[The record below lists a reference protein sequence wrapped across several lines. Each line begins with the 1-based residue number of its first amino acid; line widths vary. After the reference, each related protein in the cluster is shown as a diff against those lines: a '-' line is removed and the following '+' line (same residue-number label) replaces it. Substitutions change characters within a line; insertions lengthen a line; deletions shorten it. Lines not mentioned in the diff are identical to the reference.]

1 MQIVDLSN
9 TKNLAVMPY
18 GKPGSGKT
26 HFLGTACDDDRTYPM
41 LHVDVSG
48 NPETL
53 AKRKGRKPYVVRLQ
67 KLHELNAIYDWFIK
81 GQPDNH
87 PMVDKMGCRPG
98 YRSLSFDGV
107 TAVQRKSFGVVLG
120 QEDLKPGEIPL
131 KPEWGHYAA
140 VLRQMLVIA
149 AGFLQDLRGVNI
161 HVFVSCLEH
170 SDQRFLVPGAANTA
184 YMYAEPG
191 LQGQAVTELPG
202 EALAVMRFAHKSSL
216 PAEMQKAPGLRDA
229 KRVIAQITEN
239 GKAYAKDQHG
249 LGGIQ
254 YDDALYLPDPTVTQL
269 LDAIEA
275 E

>member
-1 MQIVDLSN
+1 MQVVNLEN
-9 TKNLAVMPY
+9 TKNLAVLPY

-26 HFLGTACDDDRTYPM
+26 HFLGTACDDDRTYPC

-53 AKRKGRKPYVVRLQ
+53 AKRKGRKPYVIRLQ
-67 KLHELNAIYDWFIK
+67 KLHELNAIFDWFIK

-87 PMVDKMGCRPG
+87 PMVDKMGCTPG
-98 YRSLSFDGV
+98 YKCLNFDGV
-107 TAVQRKSFGVVLG
+107 TAIQRKSFAVVLG
-120 QEDLKPGEIPL
+120 QELEPGGIPI

-149 AGFLQDLRGVNI
+149 SSFLQELRNVNM
-161 HVFVSCLEH
+161 HVMVSCLEH
-170 SDQRFLVPGAANTA
+170 SDQRFGVPGVASTQFV
-184 YMYAEPG
+184 YAEPG

-216 PAEMQKAPGLRDA
+216 PPEMQKAPGLREA

-249 LGGIQ
+249 FNAVQ
-254 YDDALYLPDPTVTQL
+254 YDDALYLPDPNVTQL
-269 LDAIEA
+269 LDAIGA